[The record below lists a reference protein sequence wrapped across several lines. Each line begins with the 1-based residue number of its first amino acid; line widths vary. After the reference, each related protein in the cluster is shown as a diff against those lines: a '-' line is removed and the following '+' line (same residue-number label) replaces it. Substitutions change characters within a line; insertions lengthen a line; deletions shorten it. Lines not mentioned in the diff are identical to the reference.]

1 MNYYVVVEGSMT
13 ELTVYR
19 HWIPYVNPD
28 MREIHSV
35 DAAEINN
42 FYIISGMGYPQYFGV
57 FDAAVEDVNIYHAF
71 DKIVLAVDSEEMSYS
86 AKIAELQ
93 DHFRKITCRVPI
105 DIIVQHFCFET
116 WALGNKKIF
125 TNNIGIEDLR
135 RYKRYFDVRVDD
147 PELLPA
153 YPDWNWTR
161 VEFAYRY
168 LRAALRNKFKRLTY
182 SKSNPGPVTDRKY
195 FDALRARQNET
206 GHLES
211 FRSFLQAF

>member
-1 MNYYVVVEGSMT
+1 MNYYVAVEGSVT

-28 MREIHSV
+28 MTEIHSV

-57 FDAAVEDVNIYHAF
+57 IDAAVEDVNIYHAF
-71 DKIVLAVDSEEMSYS
+71 DKIVVAVDSEEMSYS
-86 AKIAELQ
+86 EKIAELQ
-93 DHFRKITCRVPI
+93 DHFQKITCRVPI

-135 RYKRYFDVRVDD
+135 RYKR
-147 PELLPA
+147 
-153 YPDWNWTR
+153 
-161 VEFAYRY
+161 
-168 LRAALRNKFKRLTY
+168 
-182 SKSNPGPVTDRKY
+182 
-195 FDALRARQNET
+195 
-206 GHLES
+206 
-211 FRSFLQAF
+211 